1 MEKVKLR
8 WKSSQA
14 KILGS
19 TVSILGALLVVLYKG
34 PIIIPSPST
43 QSPPIIHS
51 PITSSTTESNWILG
65 GSLLVIEILIVPIW
79 YIIQVY

>member
-19 TVSILGALLVVLYKG
+19 TVSILGALIVVLYKG

-43 QSPPIIHS
+43 QVPPPIIHS
-51 PITSSTTESNWILG
+51 PITSTTESTWILG
-65 GSLLVIEILIVPIW
+65 GSLLVIEFLIVPIW

>member
-8 WKSSQA
+8 SKSSQA

-19 TVSILGALLVVLYKG
+19 TVSILGALIVVLYMG

-43 QSPPIIHS
+43 QPPPIIHS
-51 PITSSTTESNWILG
+51 PITSTTESNWILG